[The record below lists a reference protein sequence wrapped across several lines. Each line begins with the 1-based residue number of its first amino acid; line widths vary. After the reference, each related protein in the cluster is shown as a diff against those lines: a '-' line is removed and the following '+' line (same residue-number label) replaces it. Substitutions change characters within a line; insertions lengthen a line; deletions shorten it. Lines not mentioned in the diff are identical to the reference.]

1 MPQLILA
8 DKSDLFRRSI
18 TSVLQREGYE
28 VLAAETGQ
36 RVLSLCQANT
46 PDAVILDTETP
57 DPSGLET
64 LLLMK
69 KDPKLRRL
77 PVIVVS
83 RDSAPSAVSNAFKVG
98 AESFML
104 KPIDLNALIKALDS
118 FKVPVPELNA
128 EVRVVFGSRVFNGT
142 LRFLDQYG
150 MVYLDKVQ
158 NELEVAAS
166 QVWDPRTE
174 EEKANSPNAIG
185 LVGVMQFEAGDKKY
199 HQRVMLSEEN
209 EQGVAVYPVGEPSQ
223 SETPEVLRVPVSYK
237 ARYMVQGSFMKLA
250 DVALLSG
257 QALHLHGLQEE
268 PRFNSAVQVTLYPQS
283 GGAEGGIPLKGKI
296 TSAKPLGDAG
306 YEIEVQLTE
315 PPGLQYVNLMAELIG
330 GRPAARASV

>member
-28 VLAAETGQ
+28 VIAAETGQ
-36 RVLSLCQANT
+36 RVLNLCTANT

-83 RDSAPSAVSNAFKVG
+83 RDSAPSAVSNAFKMG
-98 AESFML
+98 AENFML

-118 FKVPVPELNA
+118 FKIPVAELNS
-128 EVRVVFGSRVFNGT
+128 EIRVVFGTRVVNGT
-142 LRFLDQYG
+142 LRFIDQYG
-150 MVYLDKVQ
+150 MVYLDKVL
-158 NELEVAAS
+158 NETETDAKK
-166 QVWDPRTE
+166 VWDPRTE
-174 EEKANSPNAIG
+174 EELAAMPNPIG
-185 LVGVMQFEAGDKKY
+185 MIGVMGFEASSKQY

-209 EQGVAVYPVGEPSQ
+209 DQGISVYPVGEPSQ

-237 ARYMVQGSFMKLA
+237 ARYMVAGSFMKLA
-250 DVALLSG
+250 DVGLLSG
-257 QALHLHGLQEE
+257 QALHLQGLQEE

-283 GGAEGGIPLKGKI
+283 QGSEGGISLKGKI
-296 TSAKPLGDAG
+296 TSAKPMGDAG

-315 PPGLQYVNLMAELIG
+315 PPGLSYVNLMAELIG
-330 GRPAARASV
+330 GRPARAAT